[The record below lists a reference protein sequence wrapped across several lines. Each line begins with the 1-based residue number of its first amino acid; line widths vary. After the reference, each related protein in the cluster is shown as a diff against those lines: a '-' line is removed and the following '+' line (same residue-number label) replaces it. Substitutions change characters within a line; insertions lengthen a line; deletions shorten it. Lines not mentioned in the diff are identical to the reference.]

1 MGLGARSIASLAAGF
16 FNMRGDSSKF
26 IVVFDNATY
35 DLGAWSKVSGLNV
48 SWDPLEYRTG
58 GTNNIW
64 VGPGRTKYSKITLTR
79 ATCPDSATVQEWL
92 AETAKDPKPFSGS
105 IKLLSWLGIPL
116 VEWTL
121 KSFYPT
127 GWKINDFESK
137 AATVVLETLEIVHTG
152 FLEEDYKLDAQA
164 PPIRPSS
171 PAPSLP

>member
-1 MGLGARSIASLAAGF
+1 MGLNMARSIASLAAGM

-26 IVVFDNATY
+26 IVVIDNSDY

-48 SWDPLEYRTG
+48 NWDLIEYRTG
-58 GTNNIW
+58 SNNNIW
-64 VGPGRTKYSKITLTR
+64 IGPGITKYSKITLTR
-79 ATCPDSATVQEWL
+79 ATCPDSAAVQDWL
-92 AETAKDPKPFSGS
+92 ATVAHNPEPCSGS

-137 AATVVLETLEIVHTG
+137 AATVVLETLELAHTG
-152 FLEEDYKLDAQA
+152 FLADDYKLPDTKH
-164 PPIRPSS
+164 PPPTSS
-171 PAPSLP
+171 LFG